1 MAFFALL
8 LVASISGE
16 KVGVPVWL
24 DVDPY
29 TVHYG
34 RGAEVER
41 DSITTAYGWGMIV
54 LSVLAAVATWH
65 VVRGKQTTP
74 DGRAHFSD
82 AMPTPASALPA
93 GRYHL
98 STRRGK
104 QFNSMVWRDRDPL
117 TGALAQPFD
126 EPAARRAMLGELGFI
141 QIEADE
147 DVALRRVG

>member
-8 LVASISGE
+8 LVASILGE

-34 RGAEVER
+34 RGAEVE
-41 DSITTAYGWGMIV
+41 IV

-74 DGRAHFSD
+74 DGRAHFLGFLLGSVV
-82 AMPTPASALPA
+82 LIA
-93 GRYHL
+93 G
-98 STRRGK
+98 G
-104 QFNSMVWRDRDPL
+104 VPL
-117 TGALAQPFD
+117 WKAFADSHGLTAT
-126 EPAARRAMLGELGFI
+126 LGNLLELGLFG
-141 QIEADE
+141 A
-147 DVALRRVG
+147 ALFAGWKLSDRLKRSPT

>member
-1 MAFFALL
+1 MLAWAVATMAFFALV
-8 LVASISGE
+8 LVASILGE

-65 VVRGKQTTP
+65 VVRRECSSP
-74 DGRAHFSD
+74 DGRRQ
-82 AMPTPASALPA
+82 L
-93 GRYHL
+93 
-98 STRRGK
+98 
-104 QFNSMVWRDRDPL
+104 
-117 TGALAQPFD
+117 
-126 EPAARRAMLGELGFI
+126 LGFLLGS
-141 QIEADE
+141 
-147 DVALRRVG
+147 VLLLSGGVPL

>member
-8 LVASISGE
+8 LVASILGE

-65 VVRGKQTTP
+65 VEESRP
-74 DGRAHFSD
+74 PP
-82 AMPTPASALPA
+82 M
-93 GRYHL
+93 
-98 STRRGK
+98 
-104 QFNSMVWRDRDPL
+104 
-117 TGALAQPFD
+117 
-126 EPAARRAMLGELGFI
+126 AARTSSDFFLA
-141 QIEADE
+141 
-147 DVALRRVG
+147 ALF

>member
-1 MAFFALL
+1 MGTSKLRTILAWAVATMAFFALL
-8 LVASISGE
+8 LVASILGE

-74 DGRAHFSD
+74 DGRAHFLGFLLGSVV
-82 AMPTPASALPA
+82 LIA
-93 GRYHL
+93 G
-98 STRRGK
+98 G
-104 QFNSMVWRDRDPL
+104 VPL
-117 TGALAQPFD
+117 WKAFADSHGLTAT
-126 EPAARRAMLGELGFI
+126 LGNLLELGLFG
-141 QIEADE
+141 A
-147 DVALRRVG
+147 ALFAGWKLSDRLKRAPT